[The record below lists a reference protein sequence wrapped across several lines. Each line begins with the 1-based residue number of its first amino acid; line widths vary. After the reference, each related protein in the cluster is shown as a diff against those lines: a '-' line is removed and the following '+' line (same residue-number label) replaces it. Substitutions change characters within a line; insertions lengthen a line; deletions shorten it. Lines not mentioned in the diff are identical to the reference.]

1 MTWKRTKF
9 SAALL
14 PLGVAGTNVPAGIV
28 LILWVWLPGTLCG
41 CGFPSRVGV
50 ASCTSV
56 LSPLSYSR
64 WYALMEIQLFTA
76 VVLRMFDMEL
86 MDPIPTVVSSLSML
100 FCLNSFPPRPLPDF
114 ALTTVSLVAM
124 GVPSPHTFAITHWSR
139 PLPPLSVSALWYQMF
154 TT

>member
-14 PLGVAGTNVPAGIV
+14 PLGVGDTSVPAGIV
-28 LILWVWLPGTLCG
+28 LIMWVWLPVPLCG
-41 CGFPSRVGV
+41 CGFPPHVGV

-86 MDPIPTVVSSLSML
+86 MDPIPTVVSSLLHVVQS
-100 FCLNSFPPRPLPDF
+100 
-114 ALTTVSLVAM
+114 
-124 GVPSPHTFAITHWSR
+124 
-139 PLPPLSVSALWYQMF
+139 
-154 TT
+154 

>member
-28 LILWVWLPGTLCG
+28 LIMWVWLPVRQYC
-41 CGFPSRVGV
+41 
-50 ASCTSV
+50 
-56 LSPLSYSR
+56 LSLSYSR

-86 MDPIPTVVSSLSML
+86 MDPIPTVVSSLSSML
-100 FCLNSFPPRPLPDF
+100 FN
-114 ALTTVSLVAM
+114 
-124 GVPSPHTFAITHWSR
+124 
-139 PLPPLSVSALWYQMF
+139 LSQNVD
-154 TT
+154 